1 MRLTKIKL
9 PHIDSNAS
17 EVTRA
22 VYRKLLRPALQAPTT
37 LRHPGWLTL
46 LSLTL
51 LSGGAALFTGEQ
63 SIYAQEDSVNS
74 EGVYLSSVRQ
84 LTFEGSRAG
93 EGYFSRDGKQMV
105 FQSEREA
112 GNPFY
117 QIYLL
122 DRETGDVERVSPGH
136 GKTTCAWIHPDG
148 DRVLFAST
156 QFDPQAQSKQTSE
169 LEFRASGQ
177 QRRYAWDYDPQFELV
192 EWNRKTGA
200 YKKLTEA
207 MGYDAEASYSPDGK
221 LIAFS
226 SNREAFS
233 KPLTERQ
240 KTLFENDPAVALDL
254 YVMNSDGSDVRRV
267 TDVYGYDGGP
277 FFSPDGK
284 RLCWRRFS
292 EDGATAEIYS
302 ANIDGSDAK
311 QITKLGAMSWAPYF
325 HPTGDYL
332 IFATNLQGFAN
343 FELYLV
349 DAAGTREPVRV
360 TSTDGFDGLPVFTP
374 DGSDLAWTSNRTAD
388 KKSQIF
394 LGKWNDK
401 AARKALGI
409 GESSEQ
415 NSGSQ
420 SITTMKDRGTIDRA
434 AIGEV
439 SSTASRNVKETDSD
453 YKASDIGRHVDY
465 LCRPELG
472 GRLTGTDGE
481 RLATAYVAGVMSEL
495 GLAPAGT
502 DTFASLLDKVSSPAG
517 VANAPAPGDSDDGF
531 GKYFHPFPYNAGVE
545 LRDANSLGSG
555 EQTWKLDQDWRPL
568 AFSKSGEVAPTGV
581 VFAGY
586 GIVAPADGE
595 QKEYDSYVHLD
606 VENKWVMV
614 LRQMPSDVTPERRQQ
629 LARYSSLRFKAMV
642 ARDRGAKGLIVVSG
656 PKSGV
661 RQQLVPLQNDGSL
674 SGTSIAA
681 VSISDELAEK
691 WFEKSED
698 KLADL
703 QSELDRGELMMGF
716 ELPEVEV
723 AANIDVQPIKRT
735 GTNVLG
741 ILRAS
746 DDPSVASKT
755 LMIVG
760 AHIDHLGAGGNSS
773 SLAKEEEKNGVHRG
787 ADDNASGVAAMLE
800 IAQSLASQKKS
811 GKLKLKHD
819 VLFAAWSG
827 EELGLLGSAYFAD
840 HFRDVYPQLS
850 EGLGAD
856 GKLYPVVIANLNL
869 DMVGRLRE
877 NLVLQGIGSS
887 PFWKGEIEKRNAVV
901 GLPITLQS
909 DSYLPTDA
917 STFYLKGIPIL
928 SAFTGSHSEYHTP
941 RDTPELLN
949 YDGAAQIA
957 KLMGLI
963 ARSLGSSEEVPEYT
977 EQRAPEDQGVRAA
990 MTAYL
995 GSIPDYAQGDIQ
1007 GVLLSGVSKDGPAA
1021 KAGVKAKDIVIEL
1034 AGRKVENIYDY
1045 TYAIEAL
1052 KVGQETEIVVK
1063 RGSETLRMKVTPQSR
1078 Q

>member
-1 MRLTKIKL
+1 MTK
-9 PHIDSNAS
+9 
-17 EVTRA
+17 R
-22 VYRKLLRPALQAPTT
+22 TT
-37 LRHPGWLTL
+37 LASL
-46 LSLTL
+46 LATCCLATFSD
-51 LSGGAALFTGEQ
+51 LSILP
-63 SIYAQEDSVNS
+63 SSMAQDTEANYVS
-74 EGVYLSSVRQ
+74 GIRQ
-84 LTFEGSRAG
+84 LTFEGTRAG

-105 FQSEREA
+105 FQSEREP

-122 DRETGDVERVSPGH
+122 DRESGDVERVSPGH

-156 QFDPQAQSKQTSE
+156 QFDPEVKNKQQAE
-169 LEFRASGQ
+169 LDFRASGQ

-192 EWNRKTGA
+192 EWNRKNGS

-226 SNREAFS
+226 SNRTAYS
-233 KPLTERQ
+233 KPLSDRE

-254 YVMNSDGSDVRRV
+254 YVMNSDGTNVRKI
-267 TDVYGYDGGP
+267 TDVFGYDGGP

-284 RLCWRRFS
+284 RICWRRFS

-302 ANIDGSDAK
+302 ANLDGSDPK
-311 QITKLGAMSWAPYF
+311 QVTRLGAMSWAPYF
-325 HPTGDYL
+325 HPSGDYM

-343 FELYLV
+343 FELYIV
-349 DAAGTREPVRV
+349 DAAGTKEPVRI
-360 TSTDGFDGLPVFTP
+360 TSTDGFDGLPVFSP
-374 DGSDLAWTSNRTAD
+374 DGSELAWTSNRTSD

-394 LGKWNDK
+394 IAKWNDS
-401 AARKALGI
+401 AARKALGLE
-409 GESSEQ
+409 G
-415 NSGSQ
+415 NSAKPSV
-420 SITTMKDRGTIDRA
+420 DA
-434 AIGEV
+434 FGEV
-439 SSTASRNVKETDSD
+439 SSLAMQNAKANDND
-453 YKASDIGRHVDY
+453 YKPSDVGRHVDY

-481 RLATAYVAGVMSEL
+481 RLATAYVASYMSEL

-502 DTFASLLDKVSSPAG
+502 DTFSGLIEKIKAAAPQGSNVPASRVDAASLDE
-517 VANAPAPGDSDDGF
+517 F
-531 GKYFHPFPYNAGVE
+531 GKYFYPFPYTAGVE
-545 LRDANSLGSG
+545 MAGSNTLVSASK
-555 EQTWKLDQDWRPL
+555 EWKLDEDWRPL
-568 AFSKSGEVAPTGV
+568 AFSKSGPLEATGV

-586 GIVAPADGE
+586 GIVAPADGD

-614 LRQMPSDVTPERRQQ
+614 LRQLPSDVSPERRQQ

-681 VSISDELAEK
+681 ISVSDAVALE
-691 WFEKSED
+691 WFAKSED
-698 KLADL
+698 KLEDL
-703 QSELDRGELMMGF
+703 QSELDKGEMMMGF
-716 ELPEVEV
+716 ELPEVQV
-723 AANIDVQPIKRT
+723 TSSIQVQPIKRT

-746 DDPSVASKT
+746 DDPNQASKSVI
-755 LMIVG
+755 IVG

-773 SLAKEEEKNGVHRG
+773 SLARDEERTGIHRG

-800 IAQSLASQKKS
+800 IAQSLASQKKA
-811 GKLKLKHD
+811 GKLQLKHD
-819 VLFAAWSG
+819 ILFAAWSG

-840 HFRDVYPQLS
+840 HFHEIYPSLDKP
-850 EGLGAD
+850 EGD
-856 GKLYPVVIANLNL
+856 KLYPTVAACVNL

-887 PFWKGEIEKRNAVV
+887 PYWKGEIEKRNAVV
-901 GLPITLQS
+901 GLPITLQA

-917 STFYLKGIPIL
+917 STFFLKGVPIL

-963 ARSLGSSEEVPEYT
+963 TRALGTSESAPEYS
-977 EQRAPEDQGVRAA
+977 EQKAPEGQGARAA

-1021 KAGVKAKDIVIEL
+1021 KSGVKAKDIVIEL

-1063 RGSETLRMKVTPQSR
+1063 RGSETHRFKVTPQSR

>member
-1 MRLTKIKL
+1 MMEILCSWVANPTSHDPTHPKTMTK
-9 PHIDSNAS
+9 
-17 EVTRA
+17 R
-22 VYRKLLRPALQAPTT
+22 TT
-37 LRHPGWLTL
+37 LASL
-46 LSLTL
+46 LATCCLATFSD
-51 LSGGAALFTGEQ
+51 LSILP
-63 SIYAQEDSVNS
+63 SSMAQDTEANYVS
-74 EGVYLSSVRQ
+74 GIRQ
-84 LTFEGSRAG
+84 LTFEGTRAG

-105 FQSEREA
+105 FQSEREP

-122 DRETGDVERVSPGH
+122 DRESGDVERVSPGH

-156 QFDPQAQSKQTSE
+156 QFDPEVKNKQQAE
-169 LEFRASGQ
+169 LDFRASGQ

-192 EWNRKTGA
+192 EWNRKNGS

-226 SNREAFS
+226 SNRTAYS
-233 KPLTERQ
+233 KPLSERE

-254 YVMNSDGSDVRRV
+254 YVMNSDGTNVRKI
-267 TDVYGYDGGP
+267 TDVFGYDGGP

-284 RLCWRRFS
+284 RICWRRFS

-302 ANIDGSDAK
+302 ANLDGSDPK
-311 QITKLGAMSWAPYF
+311 QVTRLGAMSWAPYF
-325 HPTGDYL
+325 HPSGDYM

-343 FELYLV
+343 FELYIV
-349 DAAGTREPVRV
+349 DAAGTKEPVRI
-360 TSTDGFDGLPVFTP
+360 TSTDGFDGLPVFSP
-374 DGSDLAWTSNRTAD
+374 DGSELAWTSNRTSD

-394 LGKWNDK
+394 IAKWNDS
-401 AARKALGI
+401 AARKALGL
-409 GESSEQ
+409 E
-415 NSGSQ
+415 
-420 SITTMKDRGTIDRA
+420 GTSAKPSVDA
-434 AIGEV
+434 FGEV
-439 SSTASRNVKETDSD
+439 SSLAMQNAKANDND
-453 YKASDIGRHVDY
+453 YKPSDVGRHVDY

-481 RLATAYVAGVMSEL
+481 RLATAYVASYMSEL

-502 DTFASLLDKVSSPAG
+502 DTFSGLIEKIKAAAPQGSNVPASRVDAASLDE
-517 VANAPAPGDSDDGF
+517 F
-531 GKYFHPFPYNAGVE
+531 GKYFYPFPYTAGVE
-545 LRDANSLGSG
+545 MAGSNTLVSAG
-555 EQTWKLDQDWRPL
+555 KEWKLDEDWRPL
-568 AFSKSGEVAPTGV
+568 AFSKSGPLEATGV

-586 GIVAPADGE
+586 GIVAPADGD

-614 LRQMPSDVTPERRQQ
+614 LRQLPSDVSPERRQQ

-681 VSISDELAEK
+681 ISVSDAVALE
-691 WFEKSED
+691 WFAKSED
-698 KLADL
+698 KLEDL
-703 QSELDRGELMMGF
+703 QSELDKGEMMMGF
-716 ELPEVEV
+716 ELPEVQV
-723 AANIDVQPIKRT
+723 TSSIQVQPIKRT

-746 DDPSVASKT
+746 DDPNQASKSVI
-755 LMIVG
+755 IVG

-773 SLAKEEEKNGVHRG
+773 SLARDEERTGIHRG

-800 IAQSLASQKKS
+800 IAQSLASQKKA
-811 GKLKLKHD
+811 GKLQLKHD
-819 VLFAAWSG
+819 ILFAAWSG

-840 HFRDVYPQLS
+840 HFHEIYPSLDKP
-850 EGLGAD
+850 EGD
-856 GKLYPVVIANLNL
+856 KLYPTVAACVNL

-887 PFWKGEIEKRNAVV
+887 PYWKGEIEKRNAVV
-901 GLPITLQS
+901 GLPITLQA

-917 STFYLKGIPIL
+917 STFFLKGVPIL

-963 ARSLGSSEEVPEYT
+963 TRALGTSDSAPEYS
-977 EQRAPEDQGVRAA
+977 EQKAPEGQGARAA

-1021 KAGVKAKDIVIEL
+1021 KSGVKAKDIVIEL

-1063 RGSETLRMKVTPQSR
+1063 RGSETHRFKVTPQSR

>member
-1 MRLTKIKL
+1 MQKRNILAGL
-9 PHIDSNAS
+9 AAS
-17 EVTRA
+17 
-22 VYRKLLRPALQAPTT
+22 LC
-37 LRHPGWLTL
+37 
-46 LSLTL
+46 
-51 LSGGAALFTGEQ
+51 
-63 SIYAQEDSVNS
+63 
-74 EGVYLSSVRQ
+74 LSSFSAIAQDPASNPNTEASFVSGIRQ

-105 FQSEREA
+105 FQSEREP

-122 DRETGDVERVSPGH
+122 DRESGDVERVSPGH

-156 QFDPQAQSKQTSE
+156 QFDPEAKTKQKTE
-169 LEFRASGQ
+169 LDFRASGQ

-192 EWNRKTGA
+192 EWNRKTGS

-207 MGYDAEASYSPDGK
+207 MGYDAEASYSPDGN

-226 SNREAFS
+226 SNRAAYS
-233 KPLTERQ
+233 KPLSDRE

-254 YVMNSDGSDVRRV
+254 YVMNSDGTNVRKI
-267 TDVYGYDGGP
+267 TDVFGYDGGP

-284 RLCWRRFS
+284 RICWRRFS

-302 ANIDGSDAK
+302 ANVDGSDPK
-311 QITKLGAMSWAPYF
+311 QVTRLGAMSWAPYF
-325 HPTGDYL
+325 HPSGDYM

-343 FELYLV
+343 FELYIV
-349 DAAGTREPVRV
+349 DAAGTKDPVRI
-360 TSTDGFDGLPVFTP
+360 TSTDGFDGLPVFSP
-374 DGSDLAWTSNRTAD
+374 DGSELAWTSNRTAD

-394 LGKWNDK
+394 IAKWNDT
-401 AARKALGI
+401 AARKALGLN
-409 GESSEQ
+409 GDAPKTDADAFGQ
-415 NSGSQ
+415 
-420 SITTMKDRGTIDRA
+420 
-434 AIGEV
+434 V
-439 SSTASRNVKETDSD
+439 SSLAMQNAKANDND
-453 YKASDIGRHVDY
+453 YKPSDVGRHVDY

-481 RLATAYVAGVMSEL
+481 RLATAYVASYMSQL
-495 GLAPAGT
+495 GLVPAGT
-502 DTFASLLDKVSSPAG
+502 DTFTSLLETIRQATPQQAG
-517 VANAPAPGDSDDGF
+517 SGASKLGAAEIDEY
-531 GKYFHPFPYNAGVE
+531 GKYFYPFPYTAGVE
-545 LRDANSLGSG
+545 LAGANKLTSG
-555 EQTWKLDQDWRPL
+555 DKLLKLDEDWRPL
-568 AFSKSGEVAPTGV
+568 AFSKSNEIEPTSV

-586 GIVAPADGE
+586 GIVAPADGD

-614 LRQMPSDVTPERRQQ
+614 LRQLPSDVSPERRQH

-681 VSISDELAEK
+681 ISVSDAVALD
-691 WFEKSED
+691 WFSKSED
-698 KLADL
+698 KLEDL
-703 QSELDRGELMMGF
+703 QTELDKGEMMMGF
-716 ELPEVEV
+716 ELPEVQV
-723 AANIDVQPIKRT
+723 ASSIQVQPIKRT

-746 DDPSVASKT
+746 DDPNQAAKSVI
-755 LMIVG
+755 IVG

-773 SLAKEEEKNGVHRG
+773 SLARDEERSGIHRG

-800 IAQSLASQKKS
+800 IAQSLASQKKA
-811 GKLKLKHD
+811 GKLQLKHD
-819 VLFAAWSG
+819 ILFAAWSG
-827 EELGLLGSAYFAD
+827 EEMGLLGSAYFAD
-840 HFRDVYPQLS
+840 HFHDIYPHL
-850 EGLGAD
+850 EKPEAN
-856 GKLYPVVIANLNL
+856 KLYPTVAACINL

-887 PFWKGEIEKRNAVV
+887 PYWKAEIEKRNAVV
-901 GLPITLQS
+901 GLPITLQA

-917 STFYLKGIPIL
+917 STFFLKGVPIL

-963 ARSLGSSEEVPEYT
+963 TRALGTSESIPEYT
-977 EQRAPEDQGVRAA
+977 EQKAPENQGTRAA
-990 MTAYL
+990 MTAFL

-1021 KAGVKAKDIVIEL
+1021 KAGVKAKDVVIEL

-1052 KVGQETEIVVK
+1052 KVGQETEIVVR
-1063 RGSETLRMKVTPQSR
+1063 RGSETHRFKVTPQSR

>member
-1 MRLTKIKL
+1 MKNRSLFASVLASLCLVHLGWIEKL
-9 PHIDSNAS
+9 S
-17 EVTRA
+17 
-22 VYRKLLRPALQAPTT
+22 
-37 LRHPGWLTL
+37 
-46 LSLTL
+46 
-51 LSGGAALFTGEQ
+51 
-63 SIYAQEDSVNS
+63 AQETEPTFVS
-74 EGVYLSSVRQ
+74 GVRQ
-84 LTFEGSRAG
+84 LTFEGARAG
-93 EGYFSRDGKQMV
+93 EGYFSRDGQQMV
-105 FQSEREA
+105 FQSERQP

-122 DRETGDVERVSPGH
+122 DRESGDVERVSPGH

-156 QFDPQAQSKQTSE
+156 QFDPEAKSKQQSE
-169 LEFRASGQ
+169 LDFRASGQ

-192 EWNRKTGA
+192 EWNRKTGS
-200 YKKLTEA
+200 YKQLTQA

-221 LIAFS
+221 WIAFS
-226 SNREAFS
+226 SNRAAYE
-233 KPLTERQ
+233 KPLSPRE

-254 YVMNSDGSDVRRV
+254 YVMDSDGTNVRKI
-267 TDVYGYDGGP
+267 TDVFGYDGGP

-284 RLCWRRFS
+284 RICWRRFS
-292 EDGATAEIYS
+292 EDGATAEIFS
-302 ANIDGSDAK
+302 ANVDGSDPK
-311 QITKLGAMSWAPYF
+311 QITRLGAMSWAPFF
-325 HPTGDYL
+325 HPSGDYM

-343 FELYLV
+343 FELYIV
-349 DAAGTREPVRV
+349 DAAGTKEPVRI

-374 DGSDLAWTSNRTAD
+374 DGSELAWTSNRTAD

-394 LGKWNDK
+394 IGKWNDS
-401 AARKALGI
+401 AARKALGLE
-409 GESSEQ
+409 GDSAKPTS
-415 NSGSQ
+415 
-420 SITTMKDRGTIDRA
+420 DA
-434 AIGEV
+434 LGEV
-439 SSTASRNVKETDSD
+439 SGLAMFNAKANDND
-453 YKASDIGRHVDY
+453 YKPSDVGRHVDY

-481 RLATAYVAGVMSEL
+481 RLATAYVASYMSQL

-502 DTFASLLDKVSSPAG
+502 DTFSSLIDKVKPATSQKVDVASLVE
-517 VANAPAPGDSDDGF
+517 F
-531 GKYFHPFPYNAGVE
+531 GKYFYPFPYTAGVE
-545 LRDANSLGSG
+545 LTGSNKLVSG
-555 EQTWKLDQDWRPL
+555 SKEWTLDQDWRPL
-568 AFSKSGEVAPTGV
+568 AFSKSNEIEPTAV

-586 GIVAPADGE
+586 GIVAPADVD

-614 LRQMPSDVTPERRQQ
+614 LRQLPSDVSPERRQH

-656 PKSGV
+656 PRSGV

-681 VSISDELAEK
+681 ISVSDALALE
-691 WFEKSED
+691 WFAKSED
-698 KLADL
+698 KLEDL
-703 QSELDRGELMMGF
+703 QAELDKGEMMMGF
-716 ELPEVEV
+716 ELPEVSV
-723 AANIDVQPIKRT
+723 RASIQVQPIKRT

-746 DDPSVASKT
+746 EDPNQAAKSVI
-755 LMIVG
+755 IVG

-773 SLAKEEEKNGVHRG
+773 SLARDEERNGIHRG

-800 IAQSLASQKKS
+800 IAQSLASQKKA
-811 GKLKLKHD
+811 GKLQLKHD
-819 VLFAAWSG
+819 ILFAAWSG
-827 EELGLLGSAYFAD
+827 EEMGLLGSAYFAD
-840 HFRDVYPQLS
+840 HFHEIYPNLDKP
-850 EGLGAD
+850 EGN
-856 GKLYPVVIANLNL
+856 KLYPTVAACVNL

-887 PFWKGEIEKRNAVV
+887 PYWKGEIEKRNAVV
-901 GLPITLQS
+901 GLPITLQA

-917 STFYLKGIPIL
+917 STFFLKGVPIL

-957 KLMGLI
+957 KLMGLVTRALATTQSI
-963 ARSLGSSEEVPEYT
+963 PEYT
-977 EQRAPEDQGVRAA
+977 EQKAPENQGTRAA

-1021 KAGVKAKDIVIEL
+1021 QAGVKAKDIVIEL

-1063 RGSETLRMKVTPQSR
+1063 RGSQTHRFKVTPQSR

>member
-1 MRLTKIKL
+1 MNRITAKHDPAKPTKYST
-9 PHIDSNAS
+9 P
-17 EVTRA
+17 R
-22 VYRKLLRPALQAPTT
+22 YALGTA
-37 LRHPGWLTL
+37 L
-46 LSLTL
+46 
-51 LSGGAALFTGEQ
+51 AALCLPSLDLLPTQLAHAQQPAPAQQTAPAQQ
-63 SIYAQEDSVNS
+63 STEADFVAD
-74 EGVYLSSVRQ
+74 VRQ

-117 QIYLL
+117 QIYLM
-122 DRETGDVERVSPGH
+122 DRESGDVERVSPGH

-156 QFDPQAQSKQTSE
+156 QFDPESKAKQQAE
-169 LEFRASGQ
+169 LDFRASGQ
-177 QRRYAWDYDPQFELV
+177 QRRYAWDYDPEFELV
-192 EWNRKTGA
+192 EWNRKSGT

-207 MGYDAEASYSPDGK
+207 LGYDAEASYSPDGK

-226 SNREAFS
+226 SNRQAYS
-233 KPLTERQ
+233 KPLSEREQ
-240 KTLFENDPAVALDL
+240 TLFGNDPAVALDL
-254 YVMNSDGSDVRRV
+254 YVMNSDGTNVRRV
-267 TDVYGYDGGP
+267 TDVFGYDGGP

-311 QITKLGAMSWAPYF
+311 QLTRLGAMSWAPYF
-325 HPTGDYL
+325 HPSGDYM

-343 FELYLV
+343 FELYIV
-349 DAAGTREPVRV
+349 DAAGTKEPVRV

-374 DGSDLAWTSNRTAD
+374 DGSELAWTSNRTAE

-394 LGKWNDK
+394 IGTWNDAQARKSLGLGKTPGTLD
-401 AARKALGI
+401 ADALG
-409 GESSEQ
+409 Q
-415 NSGSQ
+415 
-420 SITTMKDRGTIDRA
+420 
-434 AIGEV
+434 V
-439 SSTASRNVKETDSD
+439 SSLASENAKANDND
-453 YKASDIGRHVDY
+453 YKASDVGRHVDY

-481 RLATAYVAGVMSEL
+481 RLATAYVASYMSEL

-502 DTFASLLDKVSSPAG
+502 DTFSMLLEKTKLLEKTNLNQNTDSPS
-517 VANAPAPGDSDDGF
+517 APNLDEF
-531 GKYFHPFPYNAGVE
+531 GKYFFPFPYTAGVE
-545 LRDANSLGSG
+545 LAGNNTLKSAEVS
-555 EQTWKLDQDWRPL
+555 WKLDEDWRPL
-568 AFSKSGEVAPTGV
+568 AFSKSGEVEPTGV

-586 GIVAPADGE
+586 GIVAPADE
-595 QKEYDSYVHLD
+595 NQKEYDSYVHLD

-614 LRQMPSDVTPERRQQ
+614 LRQMPSDVTPERRQH
-629 LARYSSLRFKAMV
+629 LARYSSLRYKAMV

-681 VSISDELAEK
+681 MSITDALALE
-691 WFEKSED
+691 WFAKSED
-698 KLADL
+698 KLEDL
-703 QSELDRGELMMGF
+703 QTELDKGEMMMGF
-716 ELPEVEV
+716 ELPDVQV
-723 AANIDVQPIKRT
+723 ASSIQVQPIKRT
-735 GTNVLG
+735 GSNVLG

-746 DDPSVASKT
+746 DDPNQSAESVI
-755 LMIVG
+755 IVG

-773 SLAKEEEKNGVHRG
+773 SLARDEERSGIHRG

-800 IAQSLASQKKS
+800 IAQSLASQKKA
-811 GKLKLKHD
+811 GKLALKHD
-819 VLFAAWSG
+819 ILFAAWSG
-827 EELGLLGSAYFAD
+827 EEMGLLGSAYFAD
-840 HFRDVYPQLS
+840 HFHEIYPNLQKP
-850 EGLGAD
+850 EGN
-856 GKLYPVVIANLNL
+856 KLYPTVAACVNL

-887 PFWKGEIEKRNAVV
+887 PYWKGEIEKRNAVV
-901 GLPITLQS
+901 GLPITLQA

-917 STFYLKGIPIL
+917 STFFLKGVPIL

-949 YDGAAQIA
+949 YEGAAKIA
-957 KLMGLI
+957 KLVGLI
-963 ARSLGSSEEVPEYT
+963 TRALGTTPNAPEYT
-977 EQRAPEDQGVRAA
+977 EQKAPENQGARAA

-1021 KAGVKAKDIVIEL
+1021 KAGVLAKDIVIEL

-1063 RGSETLRMKVTPQSR
+1063 RGAQTHRYKVTPQSR

>member
-1 MRLTKIKL
+1 MQKRKTLAGFL
-9 PHIDSNAS
+9 
-17 EVTRA
+17 A
-22 VYRKLLRPALQAPTT
+22 VVCWAICIA
-37 LRHPGWLTL
+37 G
-46 LSLTL
+46 
-51 LSGGAALFTGEQ
+51 
-63 SIYAQEDSVNS
+63 AQES
-74 EGVYLSSVRQ
+74 ESNFVSGMRQ
-84 LTFEGSRAG
+84 LTFEGLRAG

-105 FQSEREA
+105 FQSEREP

-122 DRETGDVERVSPGH
+122 DRESGDVERVSPGQ

-156 QFDPQAQSKQTSE
+156 QFDPQAQSKQDSE

-192 EWNRKTGA
+192 EWDRKTGN

-226 SNREAFS
+226 SNRLAYS
-233 KPLTERQ
+233 KPLSERE
-240 KTLFENDPAVALDL
+240 KVLFENDPSVGLDL
-254 YVMNSDGSDVRRV
+254 YIMNSDGTNVRRI
-267 TDVYGYDGGP
+267 TDVIGYDGGP

-284 RLCWRRFS
+284 KICWRRFS

-302 ANIDGSDAK
+302 ANIDGSDPK
-311 QITKLGAMSWAPYF
+311 QITRLGAMSWAPYF

-343 FELYLV
+343 FELYIV
-349 DAAGTREPVRV
+349 DAAGSKEPVRI
-360 TSTDGFDGLPVFTP
+360 TTTDGFDGLPVFSP
-374 DGSDLAWTSNRTAD
+374 DGSELAWTSNRTAD

-394 LGKWNDK
+394 IAKWNDA
-401 AARKALGI
+401 AARKSLGI
-409 GESSEQ
+409 GAQPDPSSTDAFGQ
-415 NSGSQ
+415 
-420 SITTMKDRGTIDRA
+420 
-434 AIGEV
+434 V
-439 SSTASRNVKETDSD
+439 SSLAMKNAKANDTD
-453 YKASDIGRHVDY
+453 YKPSDVGRHVDY

-472 GRLTGTDGE
+472 GRLTGTPGE
-481 RLATAYVAGVMSEL
+481 RLATAYVASYMSEL
-495 GLAPAGT
+495 GLEPAGT
-502 DTFASLLDKVSSPAG
+502 DTFSSLLEKIKQATPQGVGSLPSPVDTASLDES
-517 VANAPAPGDSDDGF
+517 
-531 GKYFHPFPYNAGVE
+531 GKYFYPFPYTAGVE
-545 LRDANSLGSG
+545 LAGANTLESAGK
-555 EQTWKLDQDWRPL
+555 QWKLDEDFRPL
-568 AFSKSGEVAPTGV
+568 AFSKSGAIESTGV

-586 GIVAPADGE
+586 GIVAPADAD

-614 LRQMPSDVTPERRQQ
+614 LRQLPSDVSPERRQH

-681 VSISDELAEK
+681 ISVSDAVALE
-691 WFEKSED
+691 WFAKSED
-698 KLADL
+698 KLEDL
-703 QSELDRGELMMGF
+703 QSMLDKGELMMGF
-716 ELPEVEV
+716 ELPEVAV
-723 AANIDVQPIKRT
+723 SASIQVQPIKRT

-741 ILRAS
+741 VLRAPE
-746 DDPSVASKT
+746 DPKQAAKSVV
-755 LMIVG
+755 IVG

-773 SLAKEEEKNGVHRG
+773 SLARDEERNGVHRG

-811 GKLKLKHD
+811 GKLQLKHD
-819 VLFAAWSG
+819 IIFAAWSG
-827 EELGLLGSAYFAD
+827 EEMGLLGSAYFAD
-840 HFRDVYPQLS
+840 HFHEIYPDLDKP
-850 EGLGAD
+850 EGN
-856 GKLYPVVIANLNL
+856 KLYPTVVACVNL

-887 PFWKGEIEKRNAVV
+887 PYWKGEIEKRNAVV
-901 GLPITLQS
+901 GLPITLQA

-917 STFYLKGIPIL
+917 STFFLKGVPIL

-963 ARSLGSSEEVPEYT
+963 TRGLGTAQSIPEYT
-977 EQRAPEDQGVRAA
+977 EQKAPENQGARAA

-1052 KVGQETEIVVK
+1052 KVGQETEIVVR
-1063 RGSETLRMKVTPQSR
+1063 RGSETHRFKVTPQSR

>member
-1 MRLTKIKL
+1 MRLTKINL
-9 PHIDSNAS
+9 PHLDSNAS

-22 VYRKLLRPALQAPTT
+22 VYRKLIRPARQAWAS
-37 LRHPGWLTL
+37 LRHPGLLTL
-46 LSLTL
+46 MSLTL
-51 LSGGAALFTGEQ
+51 LLTGAALLNGERA
-63 SIYAQEDSVNS
+63 IYAQEESVNT
-74 EGVYLSSVRQ
+74 EGVYLSGVRQ

-156 QFDPQAQSKQTSE
+156 QFDPQSQSKQTSE

-254 YVMNSDGSDVRRV
+254 YVMNSDGSDVRRI

-302 ANIDGSDAK
+302 ANVDGSDAK

-325 HPTGDYL
+325 HPSGDYL

-349 DAAGTREPVRV
+349 DAAGTKEPVRV

-374 DGSDLAWTSNRTAD
+374 DGSELAWTSNRTAD

-394 LGKWNDK
+394 LGKWNDE

-409 GESSEQ
+409 EKSSSQ
-415 NSGSQ
+415 NSGSR
-420 SITTMKDRGTIDRA
+420 SATAMNDRGTIDRA
-434 AIGEV
+434 AIGEA
-439 SSTASRNVKETDSD
+439 SNTASKNVKETDSD

-502 DTFASLLDKVSSPAG
+502 DTFASLLDKVSTPARA
-517 VANAPAPGDSDDGF
+517 ANGTAQGDSDDGF
-531 GKYFHPFPYNAGVE
+531 GKYFQPFPYNAGVE
-545 LRDANSLGSG
+545 LRDGNELGSG

-681 VSISDELAEK
+681 VSS
-691 WFEKSED
+691 
-698 KLADL
+698 
-703 QSELDRGELMMGF
+703 F

-723 AANIDVQPIKRT
+723 GANIDVQPIKRT
-735 GTNVLG
+735 GTNALG

-746 DDPSVASKT
+746 DDPNVASNT

-760 AHIDHLGAGGNSS
+760 AHIDHLGSGGNSS
-773 SLAKEEEKNGVHRG
+773 SLAKEEEKSGVHRG

-819 VLFAAWSG
+819 ILFAAWSG

-840 HFRDVYPQLS
+840 HFREVYPNLS
-850 EGLGAD
+850 EGIGAD

-963 ARSLGSSEEVPEYT
+963 ARSLGSSEVVPEYT

-1007 GVLLSGVSKDGPAA
+1007 GVLCDRGFESWPRDR
-1021 KAGVKAKDIVIEL
+1021 DC
-1034 AGRKVENIYDY
+1034 
-1045 TYAIEAL
+1045 
-1052 KVGQETEIVVK
+1052 GQARE
-1063 RGSETLRMKVTPQSR
+1063 
-1078 Q
+1078 